1 MASNHRLAV
10 ATHILL
16 MLASAPD
23 EYRNNR
29 GLLSSQAVAASV
41 NTNPVVIRRVV
52 ADLARAGL
60 VRSHAGKNGGLELGR
75 PANRITLLDVH
86 LSLVEPDVFAYK
98 ANLPSQRCPVGSKV
112 IGVLSPVFDDVQ
124 ARVHKSLK
132 KTTLAHLVAQ
142 MG

>member
-23 EYRNNR
+23 EYRNDH
-29 GLLSSQAVAASV
+29 GLLSSETVAASV

-60 VRSHAGKNGGLELGR
+60 VRSHAGKGGGLELGR

-86 LSLVEPDVFAYK
+86 LALAEPDVFAYK

-124 ARVHKSLK
+124 ARVHQTLK
-132 KTTLAHLVAQ
+132 KTTLADLVTQ
-142 MG
+142 MA